1 VVQGKKL
8 RSDGAANPLK
18 QSGSADEL
26 AEMMLR
32 SAKRDSLD

>member
-8 RSDGAANPLK
+8 RSDGAVNPLK

-26 AEMMLR
+26 EEMMLR
-32 SAKRDSLD
+32 SAKRASLD